1 MLPNNISTICKKS
14 IMKDITR
21 IIRRIIIDTY
31 YELEITALTNASLIV
46 NALSPFQRNSWIF
59 ETKLKL

>member
-1 MLPNNISTICKKS
+1 
-14 IMKDITR
+14 MKDITR